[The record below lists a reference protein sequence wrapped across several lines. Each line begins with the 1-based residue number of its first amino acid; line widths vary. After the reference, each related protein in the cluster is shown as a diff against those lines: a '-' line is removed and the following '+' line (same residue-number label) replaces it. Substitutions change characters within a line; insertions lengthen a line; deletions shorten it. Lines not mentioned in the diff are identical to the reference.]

1 MACEAP
7 NRRRSSLV
15 TSAVSTTAKIDPR
28 KSSFQLLAHSDRLG
42 LAAPMSAVCGKA
54 GLGPAVNVAD
64 PSVVA

>member
-1 MACEAP
+1 
-7 NRRRSSLV
+7 V